1 MAKNFIGKKK
11 KFTNK
16 GNDMHEDT
24 DSRFHNTMYAFI
36 KKTVEALLISTYN
49 VCFYEEIRK
58 KLSENYH

>member
-24 DSRFHNTMYAFI
+24 DSLFHNTMYAFI
-36 KKTVEALLISTYN
+36 KKNVEALLISTYN
-49 VCFYEEIRK
+49 VCF
-58 KLSENYH
+58 